1 MCCLDNSCTIGIVY
15 QAFGV
20 FVLDP
25 VDEDR
30 LVIQELAEGV
40 AVGDVTTFPV
50 FASSDLV
57 FQLLPFPGFDEAV
70 CCGVSCSRVRVVES
84 CV

>member
-1 MCCLDNSCTIGIVY
+1 MCCLDNACTIGIVY

-40 AVGDVTTFPV
+40 AVGDVTV
-50 FASSDLV
+50 FSMFAPSDLV
-57 FQLLPFPGFDEAV
+57 V
-70 CCGVSCSRVRVVES
+70 
-84 CV
+84 